1 MKLRLIPFLMVAWLC
16 GLSAQQTRANVTV
29 NIKGTVVIPPC
40 TINNGDIIEFN
51 FGDAIPVQDIVSG
64 VMVTRNKS
72 FRVTCTDN
80 PSLPNGVNL
89 LLTGPVV
96 PGKSDLVGTSKPQLA
111 IKMLVTSSRGAEFLN
126 NNSVLTDIPA
136 NVDTI
141 LIASLV
147 TGEAGEL
154 TEGSFTGSATLTA
167 SIP

>member
-1 MKLRLIPFLMVAWLC
+1 M
-16 GLSAQQTRANVTV
+16 
-29 NIKGTVVIPPC
+29 
-40 TINNGDIIEFN
+40 
-51 FGDAIPVQDIVSG
+51 SG